1 MDTYSK
7 SDIFQILTDRLQYVF
22 PDLHLQV
29 HPDELI
35 LISDKERVF
44 ISIDTDLSPIVQSDN
59 YDSQLLD
66 TVLQE
71 VNYIYNNF
79 IHEITT

>member
-1 MDTYSK
+1 MDTYTK

-29 HPDELI
+29 HTDELI

-44 ISIDTDLSPIVQSDN
+44 ISVDKDLSPIVQSDN
-59 YDSQLLD
+59 HDSPLLD

-71 VNYIYNNF
+71 VLYIYNNF